1 MLRLARNH
9 SSTQQTT
16 EKKDREDMGRQ
27 STRNLQIPNH
37 VSSEPD
43 GGIYHV
49 GVRGRIEDPR
59 DAADVYLVI
68 VPVNG
73 SILEDP
79 GG

>member
-9 SSTQQTT
+9 SST
-16 EKKDREDMGRQ
+16 REDMGRQ
-27 STRNLQIPNH
+27 STRNFRIPNH
-37 VSSEPD
+37 ASGEPD

-49 GVRGRIEDPR
+49 SVRGRIEDSR
-59 DAADVYLVI
+59 DVADVYLAI